1 MQGVFVFGINSSRK
15 EAGWGQW
22 ERKWPLR
29 TLLLL
34 GQNDQ
39 TFVLSLLVIRRGP
52 LWRGLYADEAKPER
66 GHKYRLAGLVASG
79 ATRGV

>member
-1 MQGVFVFGINSSRK
+1 MQGVFVFGINSSGK

-34 GQNDQ
+34 GQDDQ
-39 TFVLSLLVIRRGP
+39 TFVLSSSVIRRGP
-52 LWRGLYADEAKPER
+52 LWEGLYADEAKPER
-66 GHKYRLAGLVASG
+66 GHKYRLEGLIASR
-79 ATRGV
+79 ATRGI